1 MSMPIWMFWEGPRPG
16 YIDLCIETVRRHHP
30 EIRLLDRA
38 AFDKIWTD
46 DRDIQLD
53 HLGLNHVSDFV
64 RAYLLA
70 HHGGLYL
77 DADAVL
83 MRSLDALL
91 EAAQV
96 HGFVGYREP
105 QGYMSCN
112 FMASRAGDWVIMDHY
127 RRVCARLRASEPLEW
142 LDLASVPM
150 DVAIRDYGE
159 DALILPTRAIM
170 PLAWNDSV
178 KLAER
183 RSDNEHCAYFSDR
196 SWLWMLS
203 NNTVRSD
210 LRTRHL
216 YYLPPDMVLQD
227 QSFLGFLLRK
237 ALDRPMI
244 DPGLK
249 PGASEHDGSDHLGG
263 HENLTQFDEGAFDW
277 LQDYTG
283 ARSFIDIGCGP
294 GGMAAYALMRGL
306 AARGV
311 DGDPGFARGSPF
323 IIEHD
328 YTTGPL
334 DAGHFDLGWAVEFV
348 EHVEERYLSNFM
360 ATFAGCDTVFI
371 TAAVPGQP
379 GHHHVNCQWGD
390 YWVARFD
397 GAGFDYDREATLGVR
412 AASTMQSRFT
422 EQTGLVFRKRIQGVP
437 PISAESDPE
446 AS

>member
-1 MSMPIWMFWEGPRPG
+1 MSFPIWMFWEGPRPG
-16 YIDLCIETVRRHHP
+16 YIDLCIETVRQHHP
-30 EIRLLDRA
+30 DVRLLDRA
-38 AFDKIWTD
+38 AFEEIWTQ

-53 HLGLNHVSDFV
+53 DLGLNHVSDFV

-83 MRSLDALL
+83 MRPLDALI

-127 RRVCARLRASEPLEW
+127 RRVCARLRAPEPLEW

-150 DVAIRDYGE
+150 DIAVRDYGDE
-159 DALILPTRAIM
+159 ALILPTRSIM
-170 PLAWNDSV
+170 PLAWNESAR
-178 KLAER
+178 LAER
-183 RSDNEHCAYFSDR
+183 RNDEEHGALLTDR

-216 YYLPPDMVLQD
+216 YYLPREMVLQD
-227 QSFLGFLLRK
+227 RSFLGFLIRK
-237 ALDRPMI
+237 ALD
-244 DPGLK
+244 K
-249 PGASEHDGSDHLGG
+249 PPLDKGQKASRAADCAAGHLGG

-277 LQDYTG
+277 LQRLTG
-283 ARSFIDIGCGP
+283 AQSFIDIGCGP
-294 GGMAAYALMRGL
+294 GGMAAYALSRGL
-306 AARGV
+306 RARGV
-311 DGDPGFARGSPF
+311 DGDPGCARGSPF

-328 YTTGPL
+328 YATGPL
-334 DAGHFDLGWAVEFV
+334 DAGRFDLGWAVEFV
-348 EHVEERYLSNFM
+348 EHVDECYLPNFM

-397 GAGFDYDREATLGVR
+397 EAGFDHDREATLGVR
-412 AASTMQSRFT
+412 AASTMRSRFT
-422 EQTGLVFRKRIQGVP
+422 EQTGLVFRRRRTG
-437 PISAESDPE
+437 
-446 AS
+446 

>member
-1 MSMPIWMFWEGPRPG
+1 MTMPIWMFWEGPRPG

-30 EIRLLDRA
+30 DVRLLDRA
-38 AFDKIWTD
+38 GFDALWTE
-46 DRDIQLD
+46 DRDIAIDRLA
-53 HLGLNHVSDFV
+53 LNHVSDFV

-70 HHGGLYL
+70 HFGGLYL
-77 DADAVL
+77 DADTIV
-83 MRSLDALL
+83 MRSLGPLM

-127 RRVCARLRASEPLEW
+127 RRVVARLREDRPLDW

-150 DVAIRDYGE
+150 DIAVQDYGQ

-170 PLAWNDSV
+170 PLAWNESDQ
-178 KLAER
+178 LAVR
-183 RSDNEHCAYFSDR
+183 RDDASHAQRLFDR
-196 SWLWMLS
+196 CWAWMLS

-216 YYLPPDMVLQD
+216 YYLPREMVLRD
-227 QSFLGFLLRK
+227 RSLLGFLLRTG
-237 ALDRPMI
+237 LDQPWLEPI
-244 DPGLK
+244 
-249 PGASEHDGSDHLGG
+249 EHPEAAGDHVGG

-277 LQDYTG
+277 LQRHTG
-283 ARSFIDIGCGP
+283 ARSFIDVGCGP
-294 GGMAAYALMRGL
+294 GGMAAYALSRGL
-306 AARGV
+306 EARGV
-311 DGDPGFARGSPF
+311 DGDPSCARGSPF

-328 YTTGPL
+328 YARGPL
-334 DAGHFDLGWAVEFV
+334 SAGAFDLGWAVEFV
-348 EHVEERYLSNFM
+348 EHVEERYLPNFM
-360 ATFAGCDTVFI
+360 ATFAGCQTVFI

-390 YWVARFD
+390 YWVARFAE
-397 GAGFDYDREATLGVR
+397 AGFEHDREATLAVR

-422 EQTGLVFRKRIQGVP
+422 EQTGLVFQRRR
-437 PISAESDPE
+437 
-446 AS
+446 